1 MVAAGDDKQ
10 VDFTREP
17 GLAGRAGLDE
27 DESRWLVESTAAS
40 DVPLYVEDPDVI
52 ADLAN
57 LLTLS
62 KRS

>member
-1 MVAAGDDKQ
+1 MAIAASGDKQ
-10 VDFTREP
+10 VDLTQVASL
-17 GLAGRAGLDE
+17 GDSGLDE
-27 DESRWLVESTAAS
+27 DESRWLEESTAAS
-40 DVPLYVEDPDVI
+40 NVPLYVEDPDVI